1 MHRIRSDPPRI
12 REALGGGIVTT
23 DTSAGVRSGI
33 GTSARRP
40 DGEPKVSGNFAYAS
54 DLSSEDMLWGAT
66 RRSPHAHAR
75 MVNLDITPALAMS
88 GVRAVL
94 TQNDVPGEPLF
105 GQEEQDQPVLC
116 DGIARYWG
124 EPVAIVAADDE
135 ETARRAAAAII
146 VEWEPLDPLDDPD
159 EAADHGK
166 VFREMRIRRGDEE
179 AVGSVVVEGFYET
192 ATQDQAPLGPEA
204 GFAIPDGLG
213 GLDLYIT
220 SQWIHV
226 DHRQIIACLDMEP
239 DSIRCHPAGI
249 GGAFGSRED
258 ISLHIHVAMLSLA
271 TGRVVKMVYD
281 RSESF
286 VGHVKRHPARMWYRH
301 EADEDGN
308 LVKVT
313 ARLVFDGGA
322 YAHTSR
328 AVLANAAFFTVGAY
342 RCDNVVVD
350 AAVSQTNNPPCGAM
364 RGFGAVQTCFGS
376 EMQMD
381 RLAQALDMDPLEL
394 RRRNALAPGDPM
406 ATSGQI
412 IQGSLPTIGVID
424 AVEAIPL
431 PLPLTEDDPRL
442 LPGGTGLTTPK
453 SAVVRGVGYAVGIK
467 NLAFSEGF
475 DDFAEARVIM
485 TAAGIEVHTAA
496 MEVGQ
501 GLVTV
506 CQQIARTVLGTD
518 RVAVVWDDTSQIGSA
533 GSTSASRQTQM
544 TGGAVYEAS
553 IGLRDRLIADHGGD
567 DLRDDGVY
575 RNSERVATIAEICA
589 GGPIEH
595 HVQFRHPETF
605 EPDENGQGD
614 VHAGFVVAAH
624 RAVVDVDPE
633 LGLVRVVRVDTAQ
646 DVGRA
651 LNPQAITGQ
660 LEGGIMQGMG
670 LAVMEQLVVD
680 GGVIKNPTFT
690 DYLIPTF
697 VDAPDVETR
706 IIEEGDHWGP
716 FGAKG
721 IGESPTISST
731 PAIVAAISNAIGK
744 NLTRV
749 PVPPED
755 IIGNAATL
763 KASPHS

>member
-1 MHRIRSDPPRI
+1 MTTRI
-12 REALGGGIVTT
+12 
-23 DTSAGVRSGI
+23 TSGVKGGI
-33 GTSARRP
+33 GTSVLRP
-40 DGEPKVSGNFAYAS
+40 DGEPKVIGNFAYAS
-54 DLSSEDMLWGAT
+54 DLSSENMLWGAT
-66 RRSPHAHAR
+66 LRSPHAHAR
-75 MVNLDITPALAMS
+75 LTKLDTAPALAMA
-88 GVRAVL
+88 GVRAVV
-94 TQNDVPGEPLF
+94 TQDDVPGEPLF

-116 DGIARYWG
+116 DGTARYWG
-124 EPVAIVAADDE
+124 EPVAVVAAEDE
-135 ETARRAAAAII
+135 ETARRAAAAIL
-146 VEWEPLDPLDDPD
+146 VEWEPVAPVDDPD
-159 EAADHGK
+159 RAADEGST
-166 VFREMRIRRGDEE
+166 FREMKIRRGDE
-179 AVGSVVVEGFYET
+179 AAMGSVVVEGFYET

-204 GFAIPDGLG
+204 GFAIPDGEG
-213 GLDLYIT
+213 GLDLYLT

-239 DSIRCHPAGI
+239 DQIRCHPAGI

-271 TGRVVKMVYD
+271 TGRPVKMVYD

-286 VGHVKRHPARMWYRH
+286 VGHVKRHPSRMWYRH
-301 EADEDGN
+301 EADDEGN

-350 AAVSQTNNPPCGAM
+350 AIAAKTNNPPCGAM

-381 RLAQALDMDPLEL
+381 RLAEALDMDPLDI
-394 RRRNALAPGDPM
+394 RRRNALAPGDPL

-412 IQGSLPTIGVID
+412 IEGSLPTLAVID

-431 PLPLTEDDPRL
+431 PDPLDDDDPRL
-442 LPGGTGLTTPK
+442 LPGGTGLTSPA
-453 SAVVRGVGYAVGIK
+453 SSVVRGVGYAVGVK

-475 DDFAEARVIM
+475 DDFAEARVVM
-485 TAAGIEVHTAA
+485 TTAGVEVHTAA

-506 CQQIARTVLGTD
+506 CQQIARTILGTD
-518 RVAVVWDDTSQIGSA
+518 QVAVVWDDTSQIGSA

-544 TGGAVYEAS
+544 TGGAVHAAS
-553 IGLRDRLIADHGGD
+553 VGLRDRIITEHEGD
-567 DLRDDGVY
+567 ELREDGVY
-575 RNSERVATIAEICA
+575 RNGDRVATIAEICA
-589 GGPIEH
+589 NGPVEYH
-595 HVQFRHPETF
+595 ERFRHPETF

-614 VHAGFVVAAH
+614 VHAGLVVAAH

-633 LGLVRVVRVDTAQ
+633 LGLVRVIRVDTAQ
-646 DVGRA
+646 DVGKA

-660 LEGGIMQGMG
+660 LEGGIMQGVG

-680 GGVIKNPTFT
+680 RGVIKNPTFT

-744 NLTRV
+744 DLTRV
-749 PVPPED
+749 PVLPED
-755 IIGNAATL
+755 IIGNAAL
-763 KASPHS
+763 EVAPLS

>member
-1 MHRIRSDPPRI
+1 MTTRI
-12 REALGGGIVTT
+12 TT
-23 DTSAGVRSGI
+23 GVKGGI
-33 GTSARRP
+33 GTSVLRP
-40 DGEPKVSGNFAYAS
+40 DGESKVTGNFAYAS

-66 RRSPHAHAR
+66 VRSPHAHAR
-75 MVNLDITPALAMS
+75 LISIDLAPALAMD

-94 TQNDVPGEPLF
+94 TQDDVPGEPNF

-116 DGIARYWG
+116 DGVARYWG
-124 EPVAIVAADDE
+124 EPVAVVAAEDE
-135 ETARRAAAAII
+135 ETARVAAGAIV
-146 VEWEPLDPLDDPD
+146 VEWEPLSPSDDP
-159 EAADHGK
+159 EKALEEGS
-166 VFREMRIRRGDEE
+166 VFREMKVRRGDEA
-179 AVGSVVVEGFYET
+179 AVGSIVVEGFYET

-204 GFAIPDGLG
+204 GFAIPDGEG

-226 DHRQIIACLDMEP
+226 DHRQIIACLDKEA
-239 DSIRCHPAGI
+239 DQIRCHPAGI

-271 TGRVVKMVYD
+271 TGRPVKMVYD

-286 VGHVKRHPARMWYRH
+286 VGHVKRHPSRMWYRH

-313 ARLVFDGGA
+313 ARLILDGGA

-328 AVLANAAFFTVGAY
+328 AVIANAAYFSVGAY

-350 AAVSQTNNPPCGAM
+350 AVAVQTNNPPAGAM
-364 RGFGAVQTCFGS
+364 RGFGVVQTCFAS

-381 RLAQALDMDPLEL
+381 RLAEVLGMDPLDL
-394 RRRNALAPGDPM
+394 RRLNALAPGDPM

-412 IQGSLPTIGVID
+412 IEGSLPTIAVID

-431 PLPLTEDDPRL
+431 PDPLDDDDPRL
-442 LPGGTGLTTPK
+442 FPGGTGLTTPA
-453 SAVVRGVGYAVGIK
+453 SSVVRGVGYAVGLK

-475 DDFAEARVIM
+475 DDFTEALVTM
-485 TAAGIEVHTAA
+485 TAAGVEVHTAA

-501 GLVTV
+501 GLITV

-518 RVAVVWDDTSQIGSA
+518 RVAVVWADTSKIGSA

-544 TGGAVYEAS
+544 TGGAVHAAAVA
-553 IGLRDRLIADHGGD
+553 LREQLLADHDGD
-567 DLRDDGVY
+567 ELREDGVY
-575 RNSERVATIAEICA
+575 RAGLLVATVDQICA
-589 GGPIEH
+589 DGPVEQ

-605 EPDENGQGD
+605 PPDENGQGD
-614 VHAGFVVAAH
+614 VHAGFVIAAH

-633 LGLVRVVRVDTAQ
+633 LGLVRVIRVDTAQ
-646 DVGRA
+646 DVGKA

-660 LEGGIMQGMG
+660 LEGGIMQGVG
-670 LAVMEQLVVD
+670 LAVMEQLVID
-680 GGVIKNPTFT
+680 GGVIRNPTFT

-706 IIEEGDHWGP
+706 IIEEADHWGP

-731 PAIVAAISNAIGK
+731 PAIVAAIRAATGRD
-744 NLTRV
+744 LTKV
-749 PVPPED
+749 PVLPED
-755 IIGNAATL
+755 IIGI
-763 KASPHS
+763 